1 MTISRRALLGGAVG
15 GAAVAV
21 ASPSILRAQAPV
33 AFRVSSSMP
42 ADKNAAHFVWFER
55 FQALAKER
63 IGDKVRLDYFANSQL
78 GREADVVQQVVL
90 GSTDIMITGSSI
102 WATTVAEWGM
112 LDLGYVFDSQD
123 HAIKAIDAGLGDALG
138 KLLLERRGAEVLGWG
153 FHFGARNVY
162 TKANV
167 KSLADLKGVKLRVL
181 PAPAFIET
189 FKIMGAVPVPIPFNE
204 LYTALQTGVVDGFE
218 HDAASVIANRL
229 YEVTKHCYQ
238 TDHLFS
244 PMVAVMGKR
253 GMSKIPAEVKTAFL
267 ACAQEATTFQR
278 AEAASKGS
286 GAIEELKGLGLGFTP
301 MPKEERAAILQP
313 MSEKLYADFAKQY
326 PPTKALFEMVAKA
339 RG

>member
-1 MTISRRALLGGAVG
+1 MSISRRALLGGAVG
-15 GAAVAV
+15 GAVTAI
-21 ASPSILRAQAPV
+21 ASPSILSAQAPI
-33 AFRVSSSMP
+33 AFRVSSAMP
-42 ADKNAAHFVWFER
+42 ADRNAAHFVWFER
-55 FQALAKER
+55 FQALAKES
-63 IGDKVRLDYFANSQL
+63 IGNEIRLDYFANSQL

-123 HAIKAIDAGLGDALG
+123 HAIKAIDAGLGDALE
-138 KLLLERRGAEVLGWG
+138 KLLIERRGAEVLGWG

-162 TKANV
+162 TKADV

-253 GMSKIPAEVKTAFL
+253 GMSKIPADVKTAFL
-267 ACAQEATTFQR
+267 ACAKEATTFQR

-286 GAIEELKGLGLGFTP
+286 EAIAELKGLGVSFTP

-326 PPTKALFEMVAKA
+326 PQTKAMFDLVAKA